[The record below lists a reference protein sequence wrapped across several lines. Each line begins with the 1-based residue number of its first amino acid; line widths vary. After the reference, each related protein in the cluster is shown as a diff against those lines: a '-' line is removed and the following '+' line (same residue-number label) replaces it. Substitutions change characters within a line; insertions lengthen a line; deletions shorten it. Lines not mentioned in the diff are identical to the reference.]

1 MKGERGAT
9 ILVAFHVGATARWL
23 AEHGSAID
31 GSKKGKETGERR
43 KGKKKGMGPA
53 DGRLTG
59 RASGAV
65 KERRDGG
72 RIWAKAEVERPTN
85 WAAGAEVKP
94 RRAGASECRR
104 RRAGQQR

>member
-1 MKGERGAT
+1 MAACQTGA
-9 ILVAFHVGATARWL
+9 VACHARLHQRWATARK
-23 AEHGSAID
+23 EGKSA
-31 GSKKGKETGERR
+31 GEERKQTGEKR

-85 WAAGAEVKP
+85 
-94 RRAGASECRR
+94 
-104 RRAGQQR
+104 

>member
-1 MKGERGAT
+1 MADS
-9 ILVAFHVGATARWL
+9 VAFHVRATAGRQL
-23 AEHGSAID
+23 AVLACAID
-31 GSKKGKETGERR
+31 GRRKERIGERR

-59 RASGAV
+59 GASGAV

-72 RIWAKAEVERPTN
+72 RIWTKAEVERPTN

-94 RRAGASECRR
+94 RQAAGELGHAGDAKCR
-104 RRAGQQR
+104 